1 MNICS
6 SNEKETSKVLS
17 LYVRYIVA
25 IIHIFSFQAYY
36 NVISYSDQMRL
47 KTAVELLKTTRDIE
61 SQVEKVSFLSILDI
75 IEYLAYVFKK
85 K

>member
-1 MNICS
+1 MKRKHPS
-6 SNEKETSKVLS
+6 ALF

-36 NVISYSDQMRL
+36 NVIAYSDQMRL

-75 IEYLAYVFKK
+75 IEYLAYVFKNE
-85 K
+85 